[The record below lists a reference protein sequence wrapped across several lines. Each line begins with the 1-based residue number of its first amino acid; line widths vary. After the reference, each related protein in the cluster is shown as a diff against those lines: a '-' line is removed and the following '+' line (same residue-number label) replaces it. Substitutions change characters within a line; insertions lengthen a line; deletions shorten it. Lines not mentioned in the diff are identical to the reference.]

1 MGIELWLLFLAA
13 LGYLGV
19 LFLIAYAGE
28 NGYLPRRLIEHPAVY
43 ALSLGVYATSWTF
56 YGSVGL
62 ANSSGLAFLTIY
74 LGVTAAFMLGPYLLA
89 PIARLCRDYQL
100 SSIADLLAF
109 RYGGRATGF
118 AVTVFMLM
126 GILPYI
132 SLQITA
138 VTRSVQVLSREAA
151 PNLLAL
157 VFCLVI
163 IIFSVA
169 FGARHLTSREKH
181 SGLVVAIAFES
192 AVKLIALLVAG
203 LFAVFGVFGSM
214 EVMDQWLASNPAELQ
229 AMYEPVSSSLWSTLL
244 LLAFGA
250 AFLLPRQYHMTFVEI
265 LKPKSLKTAYWMFP
279 LYLLLLNLPIFP
291 ILWAGKYLALTN
303 PPDFYVLGMTMSL
316 GNKWLS
322 LLVY

>member
-1 MGIELWLLFLAA
+1 
-13 LGYLGV
+13 
-19 LFLIAYAGE
+19 
-28 NGYLPRRLIEHPAVY
+28 
-43 ALSLGVYATSWTF
+43 
-56 YGSVGL
+56 
-62 ANSSGLAFLTIY
+62 
-74 LGVTAAFMLGPYLLA
+74 
-89 PIARLCRDYQL
+89 
-100 SSIADLLAF
+100 
-109 RYGGRATGF
+109 
-118 AVTVFMLM
+118 MLM

-265 LKPKSLKTAYWMFP
+265 LKPKSLKTAYW
-279 LYLLLLNLPIFP
+279 
-291 ILWAGKYLALTN
+291 
-303 PPDFYVLGMTMSL
+303 
-316 GNKWLS
+316 LS
-322 LLVY
+322 LIHI